1 MNIADM
7 HIMFRQLA
15 QQMGMQNVRAILPEQ
30 IDLLL
35 NTAIT
40 DVINE
45 IVKRNIAGTND
56 RVITDNSKIGQINAL
71 STLYKVRE
79 CTFVDADDIDSLQT
93 LELKTDKTYTTIYQK
108 GILLNDL
115 LAKIVSYDG
124 DYCYELEKETDYYG
138 SESKYVTIEDYMNNI
153 TRRKPRIVKDYMF
166 IVDFSISYQSN
177 NVVTDYFPIRLIDD
191 IYLADVLNDF
201 ILGPS
206 FRSPIAVINNKD
218 YNRNLDLYFERKRGV
233 GFKVGSELYP
243 FKLRIS
249 YVGTPSRVAYLE
261 DVQGS
266 DKNTDCD
273 LPEYLHGDIV
283 KRAVDLYHASLS
295 GSLLSAQAQERAQQ
309 QEAMRNNY
317 RQGDASQAA
326 QQ

>member
-45 IVKRNIAGTND
+45 IIKKNVAGTND

-71 STLYKVRE
+71 STLYKE
-79 CTFVDADDIDSLQT
+79 AEIQILKYNDNGEFVPNSGVKLVQTVMTIAFEFDITCSHEPQIEKTAIPSDYMYICDFNINYYTSKSDGNT
-93 LELKTDKTYTTIYQK
+93 KLKTDWFP
-108 GILLNDL
+108 
-115 LAKIVSYDG
+115 V
-124 DYCYELEKETDYYG
+124 
-138 SESKYVTIEDYMNNI
+138 
-153 TRRKPRIVKDYMF
+153 RI
-166 IVDFSISYQSN
+166 
-177 NVVTDYFPIRLIDD
+177 IDD
-191 IYLADVLNDF
+191 IYIADALNDF
-201 ILGPS
+201 ILAPS
-206 FRSPIAVINNKD
+206 FRSPIAYLVNGETGYIKIKIYID
-218 YNRNLDLYFERKRGV
+218 RKRNGQSNIPS
-233 GFKVGSELYP
+233 GLMASS
-243 FKLRIS
+243 LRVS
-249 YVGTPSRVAYLE
+249 YIAKPAIVKYVE
-261 DVQGS
+261 DVG
-266 DKNTDCD
+266 NANVNCN

-317 RQGDASQAA
+317 RQGDNSQAA
-326 QQ
+326 Q